1 MNRSMIKL
9 CVVLFTMTFFSLQTT
24 AQENEIIY
32 LDESSFP
39 AIDFNMESSAANQ
52 EFVRLFDEI
61 TTAAGDPPNPGGIPV
76 DGGLGILLAA
86 GVTYGVRR
94 MRKTAQNPKS

>member
-1 MNRSMIKL
+1 MIKL

-24 AQENEIIY
+24 AQDNEIIY

-39 AIDFNMESSAANQ
+39 AIDFKLETSAANQ
-52 EFVRLFDEI
+52 ELGRLFDEI

-86 GVTYGVRR
+86 GVTYGIRR
-94 MRKTAQNPKS
+94 MRKTEQNPKS